1 MLKRIRSLKWMVAP
15 AALML
20 LLLSVPVV
28 HGGGRWSGIDGSVPV
43 YTLTNELG
51 VNGHVLSAEVKFPQL
66 NTCSISDVFVT
77 VTVPKGTDVA
87 LMSEGSGT
95 FDCHD
100 GNFAT
105 LQTHTTVNFA
115 NVKGVV
121 VSAFVAASESFT
133 MELAVYK
140 NGSMEKNCSG
150 NSNQSVTC
158 RSVNFDAAS
167 SEFTS
172 ESSSTSTKGGGKG
185 GGPKK

>member
-1 MLKRIRSLKWMVAP
+1 MFKKIRSLKWLVAP

-43 YTLTNELG
+43 YTLTNELA
-51 VNGHVLSAEVKFPQL
+51 VNGHVLNAEVKFPQL

-100 GNFAT
+100 GNFVT
-105 LQTHTTVNFA
+105 LQTHTTINYA
-115 NVKGVV
+115 KVKGVKV
-121 VSAFVAASESFT
+121 AAIVAASETFT
-133 MELAVYK
+133 TELHVYK
-140 NGSMEKNCSG
+140 NEAMEQSCSG
-150 NSNQSVTC
+150 ESNKSMACSSVK
-158 RSVNFDAAS
+158 FDADS
-167 SEFTS
+167 SEATT
-172 ESSSTSTKGGGKG
+172 ESGGGSKKGGGK
-185 GGPKK
+185 PSK

>member
-1 MLKRIRSLKWMVAP
+1 MLKRIRNLKWMVVP

-43 YTLTNELG
+43 YTLTNELA
-51 VNGHVLSAEVKFPQL
+51 VNGHVLNAEVKFPQI

-77 VTVPKGTDVA
+77 VTVPKGTDVV
-87 LMSEGSGT
+87 LTSEGSGT

-105 LQTHTTVNFA
+105 FQTHTTINYAKVNG
-115 NVKGVV
+115 VK
-121 VSAFVAASESFT
+121 VSAMGAASETFIT
-133 MELAVYK
+133 ELAVYK
-140 NGSMEKNCSG
+140 NGALEQNCSG
-150 NSNQSVTC
+150 ESNKIMACGSVK
-158 RSVNFDAAS
+158 FDADS
-167 SEFTS
+167 SAITS
-172 ESSSTSTKGGGKG
+172 ESTSTKGGGKG